1 MKVRLARRPLAVAVV
16 SLFSMNL
23 ALIVTPTWAGDTAV
37 TTTDPPSGPATST
50 DTNKNN
56 DSNAPNAA
64 NASQLDAVVVT
75 GGRIETTVGQSTT
88 PVTVISAAT
97 LQATGQANLRDA
109 LVQLSP
115 SLSHTSYGA
124 DNAEFTDEIQ
134 LDGLSPDHVLVL
146 VNGKR
151 RHGSA
156 NIIQD
161 PGLDQGSTGV
171 DIDMI
176 PIDLIDHIEILRD
189 GAAAQYGSDAI
200 AGVVNIILKS
210 KANGGTLSTTSGQTY
225 KGDGFKNTTTAS
237 IGLSLAGNG
246 FLDLSAEYDR
256 INHAI
261 RTGPDY
267 ADGLYGE
274 GAPAAVAYMNAN
286 GYAPPYPIGP
296 AYRNPWS
303 SDTASTRQLVGFNA
317 GYDFTDNVEAYA
329 FGTFGHRYAE
339 SYENYRPPY
348 VDPAVYPS
356 GFTPIFT
363 IDENDYSITGGAK
376 DDNLFGWSV
385 DFSTT
390 YGADRDNLGLVH
402 SVNPSLTD
410 SPVAFDIG
418 ATSNSQL
425 TGNLD
430 FTRPFQLSLFAAPLN
445 FAFGFEARRD
455 TFQIQPGDV
464 YSYEDGGASS
474 EAGFNPYNAG
484 EWSRTVSAAYIDV
497 STHITDQWQADVA
510 GRYEHYS
517 DAGNT
522 RNAKVSTRYDF
533 TPQVAVRAS
542 ASTGFHAPSLA
553 EEHFSSLA
561 VTPDSASAQLPSD
574 SAGAA
579 ALGAQPLKPEKAT
592 NLNLGL
598 VLNPL
603 SNWNITADAYQINI
617 RNRIVAGGTVYGLP
631 AVDAMTAAGFPVP
644 PYVVAAAQ
652 TNPDT
657 GLASV
662 WYFTNGANTRTRGLD
677 LISVYHADY
686 GSYGKVDWDLS
697 ANLNTTRVTHVV
709 TQDGKSIL
717 NSQQIDYLTSTT
729 PKSKVIVGGIWQLG
743 KWGVSVHETRWGAT
757 TDQLTYEVGPDSVV
771 AGAFYPW
778 RNATMYTTDFEVR
791 YNATSKLLVAL
802 GANNAFDRYPSRI
815 PYVTA
820 LEGQLYD
827 TQNSQ
832 VGYDG
837 GYYYLRLA
845 YQF

>member
-1 MKVRLARRPLAVAVV
+1 MKVRLTRRPLATAVL
-16 SLFSMNL
+16 SLLSVNL
-23 ALIVTPTWAGDTAV
+23 ALAVQPAWAGDT
-37 TTTDPPSGPATST
+37 TTTTNTSSSSTTTPT
-50 DTNKNN
+50 DTNTNTP
-56 DSNAPNAA
+56 PNPA

-75 GGRIETTVGQSTT
+75 GGRVETTVGQSTT
-88 PVTVISAAT
+88 PVTVISGAT

-115 SLSHTSYGA
+115 SISHTSYGA
-124 DNAEFTDEIQ
+124 DNAEFTDELQ

-156 NIIQD
+156 NIVQD
-161 PGLDQGSTGV
+161 AGLDQGSTGV

-176 PIDLIDHIEILRD
+176 PTDLIDHIEILRD

-210 KANGGTLSTTSGQTY
+210 RASGGTLSTTTGQTY

-237 IGLSLAGNG
+237 IGLSLGGNG

-256 INHAI
+256 INHAV

-274 GAPAAVAYMNAN
+274 NTPAAIAYVNAH
-286 GYAPPYPIGP
+286 GYASPYPIGP

-303 SDTASTRQLVGFNA
+303 SDTASTRQIVGFNA
-317 GYDFTDNVEAYA
+317 GYDFTDNIEAYA

-356 GFTPIFT
+356 GFVPLFT
-363 IDENDYSITGGAK
+363 IDENDYSITGGVK
-376 DDNLFGWSV
+376 DDNFFGWSV
-385 DFSTT
+385 DLGTT
-390 YGADRDNLGLVH
+390 YGGDRDNLGLVH

-410 SPVAFDIG
+410 SPTTFKIG

-430 FTRPFQLSLFAAPLN
+430 FSRPFQLSMLAQPLN
-445 FAFGFEARRD
+445 FAFGFEERRD

-474 EAGFNPYNAG
+474 EAGFNPYNSGA
-484 EWSRTVSAAYIDV
+484 WSRTVSAAYIDLAA
-497 STHITDQWQADVA
+497 HITDNWQADVA

-522 RNAKVSTRYDF
+522 RNAKISTRYDF
-533 TPQVAVRAS
+533 TPQIAVRAS

-579 ALGAQPLKPEKAT
+579 ALGAQSLKPEKAT

-603 SNWNITADAYQINI
+603 PNLNITADAYQINI

-631 AVDAMTAAGFPVP
+631 AVEAMTAAGFPVP

-652 TNPDT
+652 ANPDT

-677 LISVYHADY
+677 LTSVYHADY
-686 GSYGKVDWDLS
+686 GAYGKVDWDLS
-697 ANLNTTRVTHVV
+697 ANLNTTRVTHLV
-709 TQDGKSIL
+709 TENGEPIL
-717 NSQQIDYLTSTT
+717 NVQQIDYLTSTT
-729 PKSKVIVGGIWQLG
+729 PKSKVIVGGTWHQG
-743 KWGVSVHETRWGAT
+743 KWSVTLHETRWGAT
-757 TDQLTYEVGPDSVV
+757 TDQLTYEVGPESAV

-778 RNATMYTTDFEVR
+778 RNAALYTTDFEVR
-791 YNATSKLLVAL
+791 YSVTTRLQVAL
-802 GANNAFDRYPSRI
+802 GANNALDRYPSKI

-827 TQNSQ
+827 AQSSQ
-832 VGYDG
+832 FGYDG
-837 GYYYLRLA
+837 GYYYLRVA

>member
-1 MKVRLARRPLAVAVV
+1 MNKNEWANRGVMRMKVLSIAVV
-16 SLFSMNL
+16 AIACHGQAWGQSTVAPAASSPQL
-23 ALIVTPTWAGDTAV
+23 ADAQ
-37 TTTDPPSGPATST
+37 PS
-50 DTNKNN
+50 
-56 DSNAPNAA
+56 AA
-64 NASQLDAVVVT
+64 NAAQLDAVVVT
-75 GGRIETTVGQSTT
+75 GSRTETTVGQSTT
-88 PVTVISAAT
+88 PVTVISGAT

-115 SLSHTSYGA
+115 SISHTSYGA
-124 DNAEFTDEIQ
+124 DNAEFTDELQ

-156 NIIQD
+156 NIVQD

-176 PIDLIDHIEILRD
+176 PTDLIDHIEILRD

-210 KANGGTLSTTSGQTY
+210 RASGGSVSSTNGQTY
-225 KGDGFKNTTTAS
+225 KGDGFKNTETAS
-237 IGLSLAGNG
+237 IGLSLGGDG

-274 GAPAAVAYMNAN
+274 GVPAAVAYVNAN
-286 GYAPPYPIGP
+286 GYASPYPIGP
-296 AYRNPWS
+296 AYKNPWS

-348 VDPAVYPS
+348 VDPEVYPN

-363 IDENDYSITGGAK
+363 IDENDYSITGGVK
-376 DDNLFGWSV
+376 DDNFYNWSV
-385 DFSTT
+385 DLSTT
-390 YGADRDNLGLVH
+390 YGGDRDNLGLVH
-402 SVNPSLTD
+402 SVNPNVAD
-410 SPVAFDIG
+410 SPTSFDIG

-425 TGNLD
+425 TTNLD
-430 FTRPFQLSLFAAPLN
+430 FTRPFQLAVFAQPLN
-445 FAFGFEARRD
+445 FSFGFEERRE

-484 EWSRTVSAAYIDV
+484 AWERNVFATYIDL
-497 STHITDQWQADVA
+497 STHITDSWQADVA

-522 RNAKVSTRYDF
+522 SNAKLSTRYDF

-561 VTPDSASAQLPSD
+561 VTPDSASAQLGAN

-592 NLNLGL
+592 NINVGL

-603 SNWNITADAYQINI
+603 PNFNITADAYQINI
-617 RNRIVAGGTVYGLP
+617 RNRIVAGGTVYGTQ

-644 PYVVAAAQ
+644 PYVVAAAP
-652 TNPDT
+652 TEP

-677 LISVYHADY
+677 LTSVYHADY
-686 GSYGKVDWDLS
+686 GDFGKVDWDLS
-697 ANLNTTRVTHVV
+697 ANFNTTRVTHLAVNAEG
-709 TQDGKSIL
+709 DPIL
-717 NSQQIDYLTSTT
+717 DAQQIDYLTSTT
-729 PKSKVIVGGIWQLG
+729 PNNKEILGGTWHLG
-743 KWGVSVHETRWGAT
+743 KWGASVHETHWGAT
-757 TDQLTYEVGPDSVV
+757 TDQLSYIVGPDSAEGGV
-771 AGAFYPW
+771 FYPW
-778 RNATMYTTDFEVR
+778 RNKAIFTTDFEVH
-791 YNATSKLLVAL
+791 YDVTKNLQAAI
-802 GANNAFDRYPSRI
+802 GANNVFNRYPSKI

-827 TQNSQ
+827 AQSSQ

-837 GYYYLRLA
+837 GYYYVRVR

>member
-1 MKVRLARRPLAVAVV
+1 MKVRLARRPIAAAVL
-16 SLFSMNL
+16 SLLSINL
-23 ALIVTPTWAGDTAV
+23 ALAITPADTTVTA
-37 TTTDPPSGPATST
+37 TDPPATST
-50 DTNKNN
+50 DTNKT
-56 DSNAPNAA
+56 DPNAAA
-64 NASQLDAVVVT
+64 NASNATQLDAVVVT
-75 GGRIETTVGQSTT
+75 GGRVETTVGQSTT

-115 SLSHTSYGA
+115 SISHTSYGA
-124 DNAEFTDEIQ
+124 DNAEFTDELQ

-156 NIIQD
+156 NIVQD

-176 PIDLIDHIEILRD
+176 PVDLIDHIEILRD

-210 KANGGTLSTTSGQTY
+210 RASGGTLSTTSGQTY
-225 KGDGFKNTTTAS
+225 KGDGFKNTTSAS
-237 IGLSLAGNG
+237 IGLSLGGNG
-246 FLDLSAEYDR
+246 FLDLAAEYDR

-274 GAPAAVAYMNAN
+274 NTPAAIAYMNAN

-303 SDTASTRQLVGFNA
+303 SDTASTRQIFGFNA

-348 VDPAVYPS
+348 VDPEVYPN

-363 IDENDYSITGGAK
+363 IDENDYSITGGVK
-376 DDNLFGWSV
+376 DDNFFGWSV
-385 DFSTT
+385 DLSTT

-410 SPVAFDIG
+410 SPTAFDIG
-418 ATSNSQL
+418 STSNSQL

-430 FTRPFQLSLFAAPLN
+430 FTRPFQLSALAQPLN

-474 EAGFNPYNAG
+474 EAGFNPYNSG
-484 EWSRTVSAAYIDV
+484 QWSRNVSAVYIDL
-497 STHITDQWQADVA
+497 STHITDKWQADVA
-510 GRYEHYS
+510 ARYEHYS

-592 NLNLGL
+592 NLNIGL

-603 SNWNITADAYQINI
+603 PNWNVTADAYQINI
-617 RNRIVAGGTVYGLP
+617 RNRIVAGGTVYGLS

-644 PYVVAAAQ
+644 PYVVAAAEA
-652 TNPDT
+652 NPDT

-677 LISVYHADY
+677 LTSTYHADY
-686 GSYGKVDWDLS
+686 GYFGKVDWDLS
-697 ANLNTTRVTHVV
+697 ANLNTTRITHLVTE
-709 TQDGKSIL
+709 DGEPIL
-717 NSQQIDYLTSTT
+717 NVQQMAYLTSTT
-729 PKSKVIVGGIWQLG
+729 PKTKVILGGVWQLG
-743 KWGVSVHETRWGAT
+743 KWGVSVHETYWGAT
-757 TDQLTYEVGPDSVV
+757 TDQLSYIVGPESVV
-771 AGAFYPW
+771 PDTFYPW
-778 RNATMYTTDFEVR
+778 RNKAMFTTDFEVR
-791 YNATSKLLVAL
+791 YNVTKKLQIAL
-802 GANNAFDRYPSRI
+802 GANNVFDRYPSKI
-815 PYVTA
+815 PYVNA

-837 GYYYLRLA
+837 GYYYLRAA